1 MHPLPTPEGRPY
13 AQPAVHPLTL
23 TGHTAG
29 RRPVLLSILLTRA
42 NLLASLTA
50 LALVGCG
57 GGGSDKSRI
66 PAENNDAFLVS
77 SVPVPKY
84 AGQALKAFEV
94 LNAER
99 ARCGFGLLAQNSR
112 IDIAADGHSE
122 WMLKN
127 SLQVHDQIPGTV
139 AFTGTTIADRLRVTG
154 YPSARTW
161 GEVISPIDDW
171 TKNAEAG
178 VRLLFNAPYH
188 GLGMLRGYREVGI
201 GFRTSRDVDL
211 PSDYLYGKLTINLA
225 TSMADASQSAG
236 NNVVRSYPCE
246 GTSGVLHLL
255 WGESPSPVPD
265 RDLFAHP
272 IGTTVLIAGDINK
285 KLTIN
290 SAHMTG
296 PGGVAVALRPAVTES
311 NDPNSAP
318 GRAYLA
324 SHEAFI
330 STDAPLAT
338 NTSYQVSISGT
349 NGAMPFSRSFSFRT
363 GGPL

>member
-1 MHPLPTPEGRPY
+1 MTPTNPN
-13 AQPAVHPLTL
+13 A
-23 TGHTAG
+23 
-29 RRPVLLSILLTRA
+29 LLSLDICSRLPIHKNRAIRHKRSLLSARFA
-42 NLLASLTA
+42 IAHSLASLCA

-57 GGGSDKSRI
+57 GGGTDKSSI
-66 PAENNDAFLVS
+66 PADNTDAFLVS
-77 SVPVPKY
+77 SLPAPSY
-84 AGQALKAFEV
+84 TGQALRAFEM

-99 ARCGFGLLAQNSR
+99 ARCGFGQLAQNTR

-127 SLQVHDQIPGTV
+127 SIQVHDQIPGTV
-139 AFTGTTIADRLRVTG
+139 GFTGTTVGDRLRAAG

-161 GEVISPIDDW
+161 GEVISPVDDW
-171 TKNAEAG
+171 TKTAEAG
-178 VRLLFNAPYH
+178 VRLLLNAPYH
-188 GLGMLRGYREVGI
+188 GLNLLRGFREVGI

-211 PSDYLYGKLTINLA
+211 PSEFLSGKLTIDLA
-225 TSMADASQSAG
+225 TSMADVGQSAG

-255 WGESPSPVPD
+255 WGESPSPIPD

-349 NGAMPFSRSFSFRT
+349 NGAMPFSRTFSFMT
-363 GGPL
+363 GSPL

>member
-1 MHPLPTPEGRPY
+1 MTPTNRN
-13 AQPAVHPLTL
+13 A
-23 TGHTAG
+23 
-29 RRPVLLSILLTRA
+29 LLSLDICSRLPIHKNRAIRHRRSLLSARFA
-42 NLLASLTA
+42 IAHSLASLTA

-57 GGGSDKSRI
+57 GGGSDKSSI
-66 PAENNDAFLVS
+66 PVENTDAFLVS
-77 SVPVPKY
+77 SVPAATY
-84 AGQALKAFEV
+84 TGQALRAFEV
-94 LNAER
+94 INAER
-99 ARCGFGLLAQNSR
+99 VRCGFGQLAQNTR
-112 IDIAADGHSE
+112 IDTAADGHSV

-127 SLQVHDQIPGTV
+127 DLQVHDQISGTV
-139 AFTGTTIADRLRVTG
+139 GFTGTTVADRLRAAG

-188 GLGMLRGYREVGI
+188 GMNMLRGFRDVGI
-201 GFRTSRDVDL
+201 GFRTSRDVDV
-211 PSDYLYGKLTINLA
+211 PSDYLYGKLTIDLA
-225 TSMADASQSAG
+225 TSTADVGQTAG
-236 NNVVRSYPCE
+236 NNVVRTYPCE

-272 IGTTVLIAGDINK
+272 IGTTVLVAGDINK
-285 KLTIN
+285 KLTIA

-296 PGGVAVALRPAVTES
+296 PGGVAIALRPAVTES
-311 NDPNSAP
+311 NDPNGAP

-330 STDAPLAT
+330 SADAPLAT
-338 NTSYQVSISGT
+338 NTTYQVLITGT